1 MMMPTM
7 GNKMIH
13 KVNTTLL
20 IGSKSFLLK
29 TENRPKTSTTTK
41 INRTYII

>member
-20 IGSKSFLLK
+20 IGSKSSNVAK
-29 TENRPKTSTTTK
+29 NSW
-41 INRTYII
+41 